1 MNPFDPMAVLD
12 EIQRLVPGYDVS
24 RTELMAGNDQHTE
37 IGQMG
42 PGAAQDPELILPANN
57 NLFTSG
63 TVGRYSR
70 TLNSVI
76 ENKNPEPVE
85 EVPAH

>member
-1 MNPFDPMAVLD
+1 
-12 EIQRLVPGYDVS
+12 VPGYNIS
-24 RTELMAGNDQHTE
+24 RTELMAGNDQHTAIE
-37 IGQMG
+37 NMG
-42 PGAAQDPELILPANN
+42 PGATQRSELIAPANN

-76 ENKNPEPVE
+76 ENKNPEPA
-85 EVPAH
+85 EVPAD

>member
-1 MNPFDPMAVLD
+1 
-12 EIQRLVPGYDVS
+12 
-24 RTELMAGNDQHTE
+24 
-37 IGQMG
+37 MG
-42 PGAAQDPELILPANN
+42 PRAVQDPGLIVPANN

-76 ENKNPEPVE
+76 ENKSPEPAE
-85 EVPAH
+85 EVPAD